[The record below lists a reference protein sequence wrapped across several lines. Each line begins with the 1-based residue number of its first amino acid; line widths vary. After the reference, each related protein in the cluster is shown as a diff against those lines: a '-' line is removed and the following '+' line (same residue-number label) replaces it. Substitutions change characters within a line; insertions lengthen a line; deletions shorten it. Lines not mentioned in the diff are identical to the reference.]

1 MFSQY
6 FQTLQ
11 NCLKVKELQ
20 SRIFFTLMLLV
31 VCRVVAMTP
40 IPGLDGS
47 ALTEYFGLLNKHN
60 ESGAPGGVG
69 GLVSMYSMFTG
80 GALERCAVG
89 SLGIMPYISATI
101 IIQLM
106 TAVVPSLSKLSR
118 EEGGRTQILSLIHI

>member
-47 ALTEYFGLLNKHN
+47 ALTEYFSLLKQHN
-60 ESGAPGGVG
+60 ESGAPEVW
-69 GLVSMYSMFTG
+69 
-80 GALERCAVG
+80 EDW
-89 SLGIMPYISATI
+89 
-101 IIQLM
+101 
-106 TAVVPSLSKLSR
+106 
-118 EEGGRTQILSLIHI
+118 

>member
-40 IPGLDGS
+40 IPGLDGQL
-47 ALTEYFGLLNKHN
+47 LTEFL
-60 ESGAPGGVG
+60 
-69 GLVSMYSMFTG
+69 
-80 GALERCAVG
+80 
-89 SLGIMPYISATI
+89 
-101 IIQLM
+101 
-106 TAVVPSLSKLSR
+106 
-118 EEGGRTQILSLIHI
+118 

>member
-40 IPGLDGS
+40 IPGLDGQLLLS
-47 ALTEYFGLLNKHN
+47 FFDQLRETQGSGTEGGAGLL
-60 ESGAPGGVG
+60 P
-69 GLVSMYSMFTG
+69 F
-80 GALERCAVG
+80 
-89 SLGIMPYISATI
+89 
-101 IIQLM
+101 
-106 TAVVPSLSKLSR
+106 SKGFRKGFQRLP
-118 EEGGRTQILSLIHI
+118 

>member
-47 ALTEYFGLLNKHN
+47 ALTEYFGLLNEHN
-60 ESGAPGGVG
+60 AAGAPGGVG

-89 SLGIMPYISATI
+89 ALGIMPYISATI

-106 TAVVPSLSKLSR
+106 TAVVPSLSKLAR
-118 EEGGRTQILSLIHI
+118 